1 MCNKNK
7 AKCESVSYFPLVVI
21 QNKNK

>member
-7 AKCESVSYFPLVVI
+7 AKFESVSYFPLVVI